1 MCRRRDGYIFNR
13 KNYLSKPHIFYSSKS
28 IFLKKTMTE
37 PTKNDYLVLEAALKT
52 EKSKVKELQ
61 DALKLS
67 RKKLI
72 EAEKKIMYH
81 DKITKVRDS

>member
-1 MCRRRDGYIFNR
+1 
-13 KNYLSKPHIFYSSKS
+13 
-28 IFLKKTMTE
+28 MTE

-81 DKITKVRDS
+81 DKITKVRNS